1 MARTTRPLTNTEV
14 QKTRALEKDLTL
26 HDGDGLFLLVKA
38 NGKKQWRFRYQRP
51 ATKQRTMMG
60 LGPYPALSLADARA
74 IRADY
79 LSMLAKGVDPQTRAE
94 QAAEQHQI
102 ALDSIFS
109 TVAANWFALKRTS
122 VTEDYAKDIW
132 RSLDKDIFPSIGGI
146 PVQEIKARTLIEALE
161 PIKARGALETVR
173 RLIQRINEI
182 MIFAVNTGL
191 IDANPASGIGMAFE
205 RPKKQNMPTLRPEEL
220 PKLMRSLVMSNLSVS
235 TRCLIEWQLLTLVR
249 PSEASGARWAEID
262 LDAKLWTI
270 PAERM
275 KAKREHIVP
284 LSVQALG
291 ILEVMKPI
299 SAHREHVFSSRNDP
313 KLPMNSQTANAAL
326 KRIGYGGKLV
336 AHGLR
341 SIASTALNEAGFNP
355 DVIEAALAHSD
366 KNEVKRAYN
375 RSTYLDHRQKLMQW
389 WGDLIHSSFARE
401 IAKKEHLNEA

>member
-1 MARTTRPLTNTEV
+1 MARTTRPLTNAEV
-14 QKTRALEKDLTL
+14 PRAKALEKDLTL
-26 HDGDGLFLLVKA
+26 HAGDGLFLIVKA
-38 NGKKQWRFRYQRP
+38 SGKKLWRFRYQRP

-60 LGPYPALSLADARA
+60 LGAFPALSLADARGL
-74 IRADY
+74 RADY
-79 LSMLAKGVDPQTRAE
+79 LALLANGIDPQIQAE
-94 QAAEQHQI
+94 VAEVQQQI

-109 TVAANWFALKRTS
+109 TVAANWFQLKSKS
-122 VTEDYAKDIW
+122 VTPDYAKDIW
-132 RSLDKDIFPSIGGI
+132 RSLEKDVSPAIGEI
-146 PVQEIKARTLIEALE
+146 PVQQIKARTLVEALE

-173 RLIQRINEI
+173 RLVQRINEI
-182 MIFAVNTGL
+182 MIYAVNTGL
-191 IDANPASGIGMAFE
+191 IDPNPASGVGMAFE
-205 RPKKQNMPTLRPEEL
+205 KPKKQNMPTLRSEEL

-284 LSVQALG
+284 LSPQALE

-299 SAHREHVFSSRNDP
+299 SAHREHVFPSRNDP
-313 KLPMNSQTANAAL
+313 KQPMNSQTANAAL

-341 SIASTALNEAGFNP
+341 SIASTAMNEAFFNA
-355 DVIEAALAHSD
+355 DVIEAALSHIH
-366 KNEVKRAYN
+366 KNEIRRAYN
-375 RSTYLDHRQKLMQW
+375 RSNYLEKRRELMKW
-389 WGDLIHSSFARE
+389 WGDKIHQ
-401 IAKKEHLNEA
+401 I

>member
-14 QKTRALEKDLTL
+14 LRAKALEKDLTL
-26 HDGDGLFLLVKA
+26 HDGDGLFLIVKTS
-38 NGKKQWRFRYQRP
+38 GKKLWRFRYQRP

-60 LGPYPALSLADARA
+60 LGAFPALSLAGARGL
-74 IRADY
+74 RADY
-79 LSMLAKGVDPQTRAE
+79 LVLLANGIDPQIQAE
-94 QAAEQHQI
+94 VAEEQQQI

-109 TVAANWFALKRTS
+109 TVAANWFQLKSRS
-122 VTEDYAKDIW
+122 VTPDYAKDIW
-132 RSLDKDIFPSIGGI
+132 RSLEKDVFPSIGEL
-146 PVQEIKARTLIEALE
+146 PVQQIKARTLVEALE

-173 RLIQRINEI
+173 RLVQRINEI
-182 MIFAVNTGL
+182 MIYAVNTGL
-191 IDANPASGIGMAFE
+191 IDANPASGVGMAFE
-205 RPKKQNMPTLRPEEL
+205 KPKKQNMPTLRPEEL

-249 PSEASGARWAEID
+249 PSEASGARWAEIN
-262 LDAKLWTI
+262 LEAKLWTI

-284 LSVQALG
+284 LSSQALE

-299 SAHREHVFSSRNDP
+299 SAHREHVFPSRNDP
-313 KLPMNSQTANAAL
+313 KQPMNSQTANAAL

-366 KNEVKRAYN
+366 RNEVRRAYN
-375 RSTYLDHRQKLMQW
+375 RSVYLEQRILLMGW
-389 WGDLIHSSFARE
+389 WGSFVINKGE
-401 IAKKEHLNEA
+401 MH

>member
-14 QKTRALEKDLTL
+14 LRTKALEKDLTL
-26 HDGDGLFLLVKA
+26 HDGDGLFLIVKTS
-38 NGKKQWRFRYQRP
+38 GKKLWRFRYQRP
-51 ATKQRTMMG
+51 ATKQRTMIG
-60 LGPYPALSLADARA
+60 LGAFPALSLADARGL
-74 IRADY
+74 RADY
-79 LSMLAKGVDPQTRAE
+79 LALLANGIDPQVQAE
-94 QAAEQHQI
+94 VVEEQQQI

-109 TVAANWFALKRTS
+109 TVATNWFQLKSKS
-122 VTEDYAKDIW
+122 VTSDYANDIW
-132 RSLDKDIFPSIGGI
+132 RSLEKDVFPAIGET
-146 PVQEIKARTLIEALE
+146 PVQQIKARTLVEALE

-173 RLIQRINEI
+173 RLVQRINEI
-182 MIFAVNTGL
+182 MIYAVNTGL
-191 IDANPASGIGMAFE
+191 IDTNPASGIGMTFE
-205 RPKKQNMPTLRPEEL
+205 KPKKQNMPTLRPEEL
-220 PKLMRSLVMSNLSVS
+220 PKLMRSLIMSNLSVS

-249 PSEASGARWAEID
+249 PSEASGARWVEID

-284 LSVQALG
+284 LSPQALD

-299 SAHREHVFSSRNDP
+299 SAHREHVFPSRNDP
-313 KLPMNSQTANAAL
+313 KQPMNSQTANAAL

-366 KNEVKRAYN
+366 KNEVRRAYN
-375 RSTYLDHRQKLMQW
+375 RSTYLLKRIELMNW
-389 WGDLIHSSFARE
+389 WGELIRVSFR
-401 IAKKEHLNEA
+401 